1 MASEEQTRSDS
12 YRIKTVSFFDR
23 EVPIILQNDNGP
35 CPLLAICN
43 VLSLRNSLNA
53 TVDASEISQQRLL
66 HLVGERLLDAINNPE
81 NKDAGYVKNQMQN
94 IADAIDLVPSLATG
108 IDVNVRFRNIHD
120 FEFTPVCAIFD
131 LLEIDLVHGWII
143 DPQDT
148 DTATVIGSN
157 AYNTLME
164 KLVALEASNI
174 QKENTSQED
183 CVDFA
188 AATTAAL
195 GVPSPC
201 LSRIRSF
208 EDPPIA
214 VSCHESKRKGDVEE
228 VEQLMKVL
236 ELSKSDA
243 SVTPDEHLS
252 PVTVDVPKV
261 PEDQKAGE
269 DQRSSEAEEHDK
281 RECTIISASNQ
292 EECTIV
298 PASISVG
305 SSSEATPEA
314 SVLLPQKSSE
324 SFLVQTSENHVVS
337 VPLGENGTINESFH
351 DESFCFPDSSGVSP
365 GSTSKIHLCSS
376 TKEQETF
383 TDPEDS
389 LNPFNKTS
397 NSNFPLVVADTN
409 TDSSVTDGEHDL
421 ADVPMDATSSL
432 DGSEPIYEGEDFV
445 QDAGL
450 SMYESPEPMYEGEMI
465 LAKQAD
471 RDKEDG
477 CGSQSVDEDPQSHH
491 GSTSPTPREGELIR
505 NYLTNNASQLTIYGL
520 FCLQEHLK
528 EHSLCVFFRNNHF
541 STMFKHEG
549 QLYLLATDQG
559 YINQPDLVW
568 EKLNEVNGD
577 TVFMTGNFEEFR
589 MGNDNG
595 GSWDQQN
602 AMNSTAEYL
611 ARMDKAALTDSTM
624 SSDLQL
630 AIALQQQ
637 EFGNQAQHN
646 HSQNA
651 QQPPT
656 RSSRLITGPEV
667 RRTAASTPRHE
678 AKSKE
683 KEKCVLM

>member
-1 MASEEQTRSDS
+1 MASEEQRKEQTRSES
-12 YRIKTVSFFDR
+12 YKIKTVSFFDR

-53 TVDASEISQQRLL
+53 NWDASEIPQQRLL
-66 HLVGERLLDAINNPE
+66 HLVGERLLDTNNAE
-81 NKDAGYVKNQMQN
+81 NKDAGYMKNQQQN
-94 IADAIDLVPSLATG
+94 IADAFELVPSLATG

-143 DPQDT
+143 DPQDA
-148 DTATVIGSN
+148 DTASAIGSN
-157 AYNTLME
+157 SYNTLME

-174 QKENTSQED
+174 QKESTSQED

-188 AATTAAL
+188 AATTATL

-201 LSRIRSF
+201 LSRLRSF
-208 EDPPIA
+208 EEPPIA
-214 VSCHESKRKGDVEE
+214 VSLHENKRKGDVEE

-243 SVTPDEHLS
+243 SVTTDGHLS
-252 PVTVDVPKV
+252 PESLDVPQT
-261 PEDQKAGE
+261 PEDPKAGE
-269 DQRSSEAEEHDK
+269 DQRPSEAEEH
-281 RECTIISASNQ
+281 NQ
-292 EECTIV
+292 EECTILS
-298 PASISVG
+298 ASFSGG
-305 SSSEATPEA
+305 SSSETTPEA
-314 SVLLPQKSSE
+314 TILLAQKSSE
-324 SFLVQTSENHVVS
+324 SCPVQTSENHVGL
-337 VPLGENGTINESFH
+337 VPSGENGTTNESFH
-351 DESFCFPDSSGVSP
+351 DEPFCFPDSSDACP
-365 GSTSKIHLCSS
+365 DSTCKIHLCGSP
-376 TKEQETF
+376 KEQETL
-383 TDPEDS
+383 TDPENF
-389 LNPFNKTS
+389 LNPCNKTS
-397 NSNFPLVVADTN
+397 NSNFPSVVADTN

-450 SMYESPEPMYEGEMI
+450 AMYESPEPMYEGEMI

-471 RDKEDG
+471 REKEDG
-477 CGSQSVDEDPQSHH
+477 CSRQSIDEDPQPNH

-505 NYLTNNASQLTIYGL
+505 NFLTNNASQLTIYGL

-577 TVFMTGNFEEFR
+577 TVFMTGNFEEFKV
-589 MGNDNG
+589 GNEAG

-637 EFGNQAQHN
+637 EFGNQTQHQN
-646 HSQNA
+646 SQNV
-651 QQPPT
+651 QPPPA
-656 RSSRLITGPEV
+656 RGSRLITGPEV
-667 RRTAASTPRHE
+667 RRTTAASTPRNE